1 MQEDH
6 HSTGENVEHCEG
18 TGGAR
23 HVSLSP
29 HRQRGQHD
37 AHDCDEVG
45 CRKSR
50 QVVQM
55 NRFHENGQHL
65 VGQQLT
71 AFDHVE
77 GTLCQRTLGLDYFS
91 LAARS

>member
-1 MQEDH
+1 MML
-6 HSTGENVEHCEG
+6 TIVTRLVVVKVYKNVS
-18 TGGAR
+18 
-23 HVSLSP
+23 V
-29 HRQRGQHD
+29 
-37 AHDCDEVG
+37 
-45 CRKSR
+45 KSCKVFFTYR